1 MVMFRYTSGVPPVYL
16 RYISGKPP
24 VYLSCF
30 AAPARRL
37 LWLPSNAWT
46 RLLRWYLRLRPAEI
60 HVSPD
65 AVRDRSG
72 SMSAAIVV
80 APCAQGWSGLTSLD
94 RKSTRLNSSHL

>member
-80 APCAQGWSGLTSLD
+80 ARSEEHTSELQSL
-94 RKSTRLNSSHL
+94 RHLVCRLL